1 MDDVTDR
8 QQIASPSP
16 FGDFY
21 RGKVV
26 FVTGH
31 TGFKGSWL
39 AAWLTEL
46 GAKVVGYALEPPTTP
61 SMFEA
66 SRLAERITH
75 LQADIRDRDR
85 LQSSLQQH
93 NPQIVF
99 HLAAQSLVRRSFAE
113 PRLTFETNLMG
124 TVNVL
129 EAIRTVDSVQAAVLI
144 TSDKCYANVG
154 WPWGY
159 RETDTLGGYDAYSA
173 SKACAELAIAAY
185 QDARF
190 QQSVVPLRDLAIA
203 SARAGNVIGGGDWAL
218 NRIVPDSIR
227 AIVERRDLVIRHPDA
242 TRPWQHVLEPV
253 SGYLWL
259 AALLASKDAQYR
271 TAWNFGP
278 TEDRPVPVHELVS
291 TILGKWPAHSTQLV
305 VERDPS
311 EAEALLL
318 RLDCSKAFH
327 HLRWRSTWTI
337 DRTLEATVEWY
348 RRFYEHP
355 DADHYPWTIQ
365 QIAAFVQAARQHAIA
380 WAQPA
385 EALEGVTT

>member
-1 MDDVTDR
+1 MDDRTDR
-8 QQIASPSP
+8 QQPPPKP

-31 TGFKGSWL
+31 SGFKGSWL
-39 AAWLTEL
+39 ATWLTEL
-46 GAKVVGYALEPPTTP
+46 GAQVVGYALEPPTKP
-61 SMFEA
+61 SVFEA
-66 SRLAERITH
+66 CRLAERITH
-75 LQADIRDRDR
+75 LQADIRDFDR
-85 LQSSLQQH
+85 LQSSLQQYR
-93 NPQIVF
+93 PQIVF

-113 PRLTFETNLMG
+113 PHLTFETNLMG

-129 EAIRTVDSVQAAVLI
+129 EAIRAVDSVQAAVLI
-144 TSDKCYANVG
+144 TSDKCYQNVG

-190 QQSVVPLRDLAIA
+190 QQSVVPPRDLALA

-218 NRIVPDSIR
+218 HRIVPDSIR
-227 AIVERRDLVIRHPDA
+227 AIVERRDLIIRHPDA

-259 AALLASKDAQYR
+259 AALLATKEAPYR
-271 TAWNFGP
+271 TSWNFGP
-278 TEDRPVPVHELVS
+278 TEDRPVTVQALVK
-291 TILGKWPAHSTQLV
+291 TILATWPAPSTRLV

-311 EAEALLL
+311 EAESILL

-327 HLRWRSTWTI
+327 HLHWRSTWTI
-337 DRTLEATVEWY
+337 ERTLEATVEWY
-348 RRFYEHP
+348 RHFYAQPH
-355 DADHYPWTIQ
+355 ADHYPWTIQ
-365 QIAAFVQAARQHAIA
+365 QIATFVQEAREQAIA
-380 WAQPA
+380 WAQPQ
-385 EALEGVTT
+385 EALEGAAT